1 MDYQFPVRL
10 DVYGVD
16 EYHSFVT
23 SGFGASMIDTV
34 EAVVN
39 IDEHT
44 MPLYSTSDTRTSAI
58 SAFFVSALTV
68 FAVEDTALFKLSF
81 PIGIIF
87 PSEKVCRVQHIVKIF
102 VLHDIRTFCPASV
115 DFM

>member
-1 MDYQFPVRL
+1 MDYQFLVWL
-10 DVYGVD
+10 DVYEVD

-44 MPLYSTSDTRTSAI
+44 MPGSGHDAPCSVSFCSTGLLA
-58 SAFFVSALTV
+58 AFVNGPKGFWEVA
-68 FAVEDTALFKLSF
+68 
-81 PIGIIF
+81 
-87 PSEKVCRVQHIVKIF
+87 
-102 VLHDIRTFCPASV
+102 
-115 DFM
+115 

>member
-1 MDYQFPVRL
+1 MDYQFPVWL
-10 DVYGVD
+10 DVYEVD

-44 MPLYSTSDTRTSAI
+44 MPGSGHDARLALYP
-58 SAFFVSALTV
+58 
-68 FAVEDTALFKLSF
+68 FAAPDCWQLL
-81 PIGIIF
+81 
-87 PSEKVCRVQHIVKIF
+87 
-102 VLHDIRTFCPASV
+102 
-115 DFM
+115 

>member
-1 MDYQFPVRL
+1 MDYQFPVWL
-10 DVYGVD
+10 DVYEVD

-44 MPLYSTSDTRTSAI
+44 MPGSGHDAALLCILLQHRIVGS
-58 SAFFVSALTV
+58 FVNGPKGFWEVA
-68 FAVEDTALFKLSF
+68 
-81 PIGIIF
+81 
-87 PSEKVCRVQHIVKIF
+87 
-102 VLHDIRTFCPASV
+102 
-115 DFM
+115 

>member
-1 MDYQFPVRL
+1 MDYQFPVWL
-10 DVYGVD
+10 DVYEVD

-44 MPLYSTSDTRTSAI
+44 MPGSGHDA
-58 SAFFVSALTV
+58 ALLCILLQHRIV
-68 FAVEDTALFKLSF
+68 GSF
-81 PIGIIF
+81 CEW
-87 PSEKVCRVQHIVKIF
+87 S
-102 VLHDIRTFCPASV
+102 
-115 DFM
+115 